1 MDLGRLVQ
9 QLKNGDDTA
18 GPLLVSIVGP
28 MLTGYAED
36 IASDLPQAD
45 REAAV
50 EKAIETAIRRIDRYD
65 PSKGTF
71 PAWVRA
77 FVKHAVS
84 DWRGEHP
91 LGAPAEFSA
100 AADVSDRAQVDDAES
115 EIDDLIKPYS
125 AALAALVMTATGPE
139 QLLIRLRFE
148 EGLTHA
154 QIAARLGVSEVACR
168 KRLERLLGNLR
179 ARAAADSDLSRFV

>member
-1 MDLGRLVQ
+1 MDLGRLVE
-9 QLKNGDDTA
+9 QLKAGDDTA

-28 MLTGYAED
+28 MLMGHVDD
-36 IASDLPQAD
+36 IASDLPQVD

-65 PSKGTF
+65 SAKGTF

-77 FVKHAVS
+77 FVKHAVA
-84 DWRGEHP
+84 DWRRGHP
-91 LGAPAEFSA
+91 VGAPAAFSA
-100 AADVSDRAQVDDAES
+100 ENETASQPGDDPAEL
-115 EIDDLIKPYS
+115 DDQGKPYS
-125 AALAALVMTATGPE
+125 AALAALVLTATGPE

-168 KRLERLLGNLR
+168 KRLERLLGELR
-179 ARAAADSDLSRFV
+179 ARAAADTDLSRFV